1 MELTL
6 EKRGEVAVVTPRV
19 EHLDASNAE
28 DFKRDMTPVLEA
40 NRKILLNMS
49 PLTFLDSAGLGA
61 LLSCLRRL
69 SSAGGD
75 MKLSGVSKPVRSV
88 FQITRMHR
96 IFDIFDTPEE
106 ALHAF
111 QENAT

>member
-6 EKRGEVAVVTPRV
+6 DKRGEVAVVTPRV

-40 NRKILLNMS
+40 NPKVLLDMS
-49 PLTFLDSAGLGA
+49 ALSFLDSAGLGA

-69 SSAGGD
+69 SGAGGD
-75 MKLSGVSKPVRSV
+75 MKLCGVSRPVRSV

-96 IFDIFDTPEE
+96 IFDIFDSPED
-106 ALHAF
+106 AISAF
-111 QENAT
+111 QGNAT